1 MEYLVRTVRYISVT
15 IDMGFFCRI
24 ESSDAVCR
32 RGPVEYPDI
41 FDLSNQKRK
50 NIGVIAMTCDIKVR
64 SITSFPNVMAD
75 QSGQFQK
82 H

>member
-1 MEYLVRTVRYISVT
+1 MEYLVLTARYISVT

-32 RGPVEYPDI
+32 KGPVEYPDI
-41 FDLSNQKRK
+41 FDLSNQK
-50 NIGVIAMTCDIKVR
+50 NIGVIAMTCDIEGR

-75 QSGQFQK
+75 QSGQFQQ